1 MTFCN
6 KEVAAILT
14 IYCAMSASHS
24 TRVIAVPKE
33 IKDNEYRVGLTPS
46 GVRELVH
53 LGHKVYIE
61 TNAGAKIGFTDDQYQ
76 ATGAIIAKD
85 INEIY
90 AKGEIIFKV
99 KEPQPQEYRMLKK
112 GQTIFSFLH
121 LAPDPEQT
129 KGLIESGCNAI
140 AFETVTAQD
149 NSLPILV
156 PMSIVAGRLAIQK
169 AAHYLEVMNGGNG
182 ILLSGV
188 PSTQRANVVIIGGG
202 IAGYNSALMA
212 IGAGANVTIL
222 EKSLKR
228 LSYLEEVFG
237 HRVNLLHSNAENI
250 AHEVSHADVVIGSVL
265 IPGASAPKLVTEAM
279 VKMMKKGSV
288 IVDIAI
294 DQGGCFATSRP
305 TSHSKPV
312 YVEHGVTHYC
322 VTNMPGAVSRTST
335 LALQAA
341 SLPYLIE
348 LANKGVKKCLEENP
362 HMRHGLNVSNGK
374 ITCKEVAD
382 ALGYEYHEALSVL

>member
-1 MTFCN
+1 MP
-6 KEVAAILT
+6 
-14 IYCAMSASHS
+14 SSHT
-24 TRVIAVPKE
+24 TRIIAVPKE

-46 GVRELVH
+46 GVRELIH
-53 LGHKVYIE
+53 FGHKIYIE
-61 TNAGAKIGFTDDQYQ
+61 TNAGAKIGFTNDQYQ
-76 ATGAIIAKD
+76 AAGAIIAKD

-99 KEPQPQEYRMLKK
+99 KEPQPIEYKMLKK

-121 LAPDPEQT
+121 LAPDAEQT

-140 AFETVTAQD
+140 AFETVTSSD
-149 NSLPILV
+149 GSLPILV
-156 PMSIVAGRLAIQK
+156 PMSVVAGRLAIQK

-182 ILLSGV
+182 ILLSGI

-228 LSYLEEVFG
+228 LSHLEEIFG
-237 HRVNLLHSNAENI
+237 HRVNLLHSSTESI
-250 AHEVSHADVVIGSVL
+250 ANEVSYADVIIGSVL
-265 IPGASAPKLVTEAM
+265 IPGASAPKLVTENM

-294 DQGGCFATSRP
+294 DQGGCFATSKP
-305 TSHSKPV
+305 TSHSKPT
-312 YVEHGVTHYC
+312 YIEHGITHYC

-341 SLPYLIE
+341 SLPYIIE
-348 LANKGVKKCLEENP
+348 LANKGIKKCLEENT
-362 HMRHGLNVSNGK
+362 HMKNGLNVANGE

-382 ALGYEYHEALSVL
+382 ALGYQYHEPLSVVL